1 MLKAMMISDLDQP
14 GLEPVVDDDVITVT
28 LEAVL
33 VVVHDGLQPEQ
44 KHIIIMIVN
53 DSS

>member
-14 GLEPVVDDDVITVT
+14 WLEPVVDDDVITVT

-33 VVVHDGLQPEQ
+33 VVIHDGLQPRTET
-44 KHIIIMIVN
+44 HYCYYYYCE
-53 DSS
+53 